1 MARVLKVSLNM
12 RLDADVVAWLKN
24 RQSRGYQTLI
34 NFVLR
39 EYMLKHQSEA
49 VRGVMTNKSS

>member
-1 MARVLKVSLNM
+1 MFHFRVDTIRKPGVPKVPVNM
-12 RLDADVVAWLKN
+12 RLDADVVAWFKN

-39 EYMLKHQSEA
+39 E
-49 VRGVMTNKSS
+49 